1 VIFPTAPGIP
11 ALPDNQGRTPHLPGV
26 KYNENLLFATK
37 GPSWPGT
44 IAFIPGAYA
53 ANSLLGG
60 STEFRRRT
68 TNSSRPINRKTIEF
82 ERAVKTANA
91 ALPPFRL
98 LEFAAGVKVPLRML

>member
-1 VIFPTAPGIP
+1 
-11 ALPDNQGRTPHLPGV
+11 V

-53 ANSLLGG
+53 ANSLLGE

-91 ALPPFRL
+91 APVAIPFARVR
-98 LEFAAGVKVPLRML
+98 GRRQSRKPMV